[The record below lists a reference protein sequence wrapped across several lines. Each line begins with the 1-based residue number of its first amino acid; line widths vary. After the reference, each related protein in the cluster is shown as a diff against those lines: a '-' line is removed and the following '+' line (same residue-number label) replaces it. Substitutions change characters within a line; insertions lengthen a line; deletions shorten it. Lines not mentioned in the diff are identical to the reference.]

1 MATSVRTSLRP
12 VYIVDAV
19 RTPIGKVAG
28 ALSSVRTDDLAAHVV
43 DALARRHEVCV
54 PHLDQVVMGATNQA
68 GEDNRNVARMAL
80 LLAGLPFDVPGV
92 TVNRLCGSGLEAIA
106 DAARMIA
113 MGEADCAIA
122 GGVESMSRA
131 PYVMSK
137 PTRAFSRQAPQLY
150 DSSLGWRFP
159 NPRLGE
165 RFELMSM
172 GDTAENVAS
181 KHGVSREDQD
191 SYALES
197 HRRAAAA
204 TEASRFDDEIVP
216 VTVPQRK
223 GDPIIVARDESIRP
237 DTSMEKLAKLRPV
250 FRDGGT
256 VTAGNSS
263 PINDGAAAVL
273 MVAGPLVDQLQLT
286 PMARFAANAT
296 VGVDP
301 SYMGEGPIGAIRKL
315 LKRCGLR
322 TPNVDLVELNEA
334 FAAQAVA
341 CIRALKLDPDTV
353 NVNGAAIAL
362 GHPIGCSGARVMV
375 TLLHAMKQRD
385 ASVGVASLCI
395 GVGQGIASLIER
407 TK

>member
-1 MATSVRTSLRP
+1 

-353 NVNGAAIAL
+353 NVNGGAIAL

>member
-353 NVNGAAIAL
+353 NVNGGAIAL

>member
-1 MATSVRTSLRP
+1 

-137 PTRAFSRQAPQLY
+137 PPRAFSRQAPQLY

-353 NVNGAAIAL
+353 NVNGGAIAL